1 MKAKR
6 MIIAAVVLLALV
18 PTASA
23 QEQIKKAFQEV
34 TDELAGVTKVGEHNT
49 AKVDENGIAIE
60 SKVITVKVERRYQH
74 SVSETLKDAFRNEAS
89 KTSMYEEEAGN
100 EKHELDSALVHD
112 LGLRRMW
119 SIWRDEDDAVLIGSM
134 KNSTYFIANF
144 NDKKH
149 KGYRTC
155 YAAEWSNAADPEVYT
170 AKLVYVYGRK
180 PESASGGKPKR
191 SVSIMRSIRRSPSD
205 LIEQSRQ
212 WNLPVNVSIDSLMQ
226 QQWNIPDVD
235 SLMQQ
240 QWNTHNVDSLMRN
253 LNPIMRQSYRLQ
265 PNTVTQ
271 DIPFDGDKDKW
282 MALAMQRG
290 VSGLSNGD
298 WHRFFGLL
306 TQKMMDKVN
315 KESKEDLVVAANL
328 ILDLCKNA
336 LLDDDEREVVAK
348 RLQQV
353 AERFDSDD
361 YSYINDMLTLAAKK
375 VQKK

>member
-34 TDELAGVTKVGEHNT
+34 TDELAGVTKVGEQT
-49 AKVDENGIAIE
+49 TSTVDANGINVE
-60 SKVITVKVERRYQH
+60 SNVVTIRVKGRNVYRAVFDKVKEAFDKEGRNCSWAVEERGPENMG
-74 SVSETLKDAFRNEAS
+74 V
-89 KTSMYEEEAGN
+89 
-100 EKHELDSALVHD
+100 DSATIHD
-112 LGLRRMW
+112 LGLDRKLW
-119 SIWRDEDDAVLIGSM
+119 SVWRENVEPVLVGNM
-134 KNSTYFIANF
+134 KNSSFRLMNF
-144 NDKKH
+144 DDKKH
-149 KGYRTC
+149 PDYRTC
-155 YAAEWSNAADPEVYT
+155 YAAEWSNADNPEVYT
-170 AKLVYVYGRK
+170 VKLVYVYGRK
-180 PESASGGKPKR
+180 PESAAGEKPRR

-226 QQWNIPDVD
+226 KQWNIPDVD
-235 SLMQQ
+235 SL
-240 QWNTHNVDSLMRN
+240 VKN
-253 LNPIMRQSYRLQ
+253 LNPVLRQSYRLRANAA
-265 PNTVTQ
+265 PQ
-271 DIPFDGDKDKW
+271 DNPFDGDKDKW

-290 VSGLSNGD
+290 VNDLSNGD

-306 TQKMMDKVN
+306 TQKMMDRTN
-315 KESKEDLVVAANL
+315 KDLKEDMVVAASL

-336 LLDDDEREVVAK
+336 PLDDDEREVVAK